1 MSIIPIQDTKASLRM
16 ADAKISQG
24 PGTTANVEKCRPT
37 LCLKND
43 TDQACYNSDL
53 HQLILIVFDR
63 FLTDFHASVFC
74 QVVQKKKSDEAG
86 IVTS

>member
-16 ADAKISQG
+16 ADAKISEG

-63 FLTDFHASVFC
+63 FFDRFSRFRVLPGSTEKN
-74 QVVQKKKSDEAG
+74 QMRRE
-86 IVTS
+86 